1 MSQDAMKNFFK
12 NWKTSLAGIFGLASA
27 VLPLYAPQHAATLH
41 QVGGL
46 LISLGLLAA
55 KDGDKT
61 GL

>member
-1 MSQDAMKNFFK
+1 MKNLFK